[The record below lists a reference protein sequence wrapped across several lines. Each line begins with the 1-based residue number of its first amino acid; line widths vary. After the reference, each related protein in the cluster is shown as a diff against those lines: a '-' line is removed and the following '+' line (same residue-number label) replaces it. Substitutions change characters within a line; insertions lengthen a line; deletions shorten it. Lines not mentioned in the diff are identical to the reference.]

1 MKNKKVVAYLD
12 GGWKVE
18 GILLKKED
26 EKFFLENDGDVY
38 MVFKNKISCML
49 IGGQEKNKDSI
60 DGKMHKKYDNA
71 RSDMGTNPPDRIYSG
86 LEDGMSG
93 VSLPSDILL
102 DEPGKKDN
110 DFSVFFTD
118 GSKKINVTSEE

>member
-1 MKNKKVVAYLD
+1 MKNKRVIAYLD

-18 GILLKKED
+18 GVLLKKED
-26 EKFFLENDGDVY
+26 GKLFLENDGDVY
-38 MVFKNKISCML
+38 MVFKDKISCML

-71 RSDMGTNPPDRIYSG
+71 RSDVGTNPPDRIYSG

-102 DEPGKKDN
+102 EDPDKKDN